1 MKAELTNKI
10 IKEYETPTY
19 VFDIKTLKKRIEYL
33 KKSLPSSI
41 QLCYAI
47 KANTFVA
54 KDIENDVDRFEVCS
68 NGEYEI
74 CRKVQLNEEKIL
86 ISGINKDE
94 KWINNI
100 LKNSKI
106 KLFSIESMEQYK
118 LLKSINEKIKIIIR
132 VTNGNQFG
140 INEEELKRIIEENK
154 NTPNIEIEGIQYFT
168 GTQKN
173 SIKKFKNELEYM
185 DNLIQEIEENY
196 SLKIKELEFG
206 TGFPVYY
213 FKNEE
218 FNEEEFF
225 KEFSECLNS
234 MKFDGKI
241 ILEIGRSMV
250 ASCGYYFT
258 KVVDKKVN
266 KNEKYAIVDGGI
278 NHIVYYGQFMAMKI
292 PDIELY
298 PQREFSK
305 AEEWNICGS
314 LCTINDIL
322 VKKFEIPNLQIGDVL
337 IFKNAGAYCMTEGIS
352 LFLSRDLP
360 QVLKIDE
367 NDDIKIVRKI
377 TPIYQYNIDYLQ

>member
-1 MKAELTNKI
+1 MKEELKNKI

-33 KKSLPSSI
+33 KKSLPNSI

-86 ISGINKDE
+86 ISGINKDK

-100 LKNSKI
+100 LQNSQI
-106 KLFSIESMEQYK
+106 RLFSIESMEQYK
-118 LLKSINEKIKIIIR
+118 LLKNMNEKIKIIIR

-140 INEEELKRIIEENK
+140 INEDELKKIIEDNQ
-154 NTPNIEIEGIQYFT
+154 NTPNIEIQGVQYFT

-173 SIKKFKNELEYM
+173 SVKKLRKELEYM

-196 SLKIKELEFG
+196 NFKIKELEFG

-218 FNEEEFF
+218 FNENEFF
-225 KEFSECLNS
+225 KEFSEILNS
-234 MKFDGKI
+234 MKFNGKI
-241 ILEIGRSMV
+241 ILEIGRSIV
-250 ASCGYYFT
+250 ASCGLYFT
-258 KVVDKKVN
+258 KVVDKKIN

-292 PDIELY
+292 PDIEIC
-298 PQREFSK
+298 PTRESSEI
-305 AEEWNICGS
+305 EEWNICGS

-322 VKKFEIPNLQIGDVL
+322 VKKLEISNLQIGDVL
-337 IFKNAGAYCMTEGIS
+337 IFKNTGAYCMTEGMS

-367 NDDIKIVRKI
+367 NDDIKILRKI
-377 TPIYQYNIDYLQ
+377 TPIYQYNV